1 MTKHQPLQGPGA
13 NSPSADPQALNRAG
27 LLALVSTAMLLAGC
41 LGTMPVPL
49 AGLNR
54 QLEQAGGHRDPALG
68 DGWLAVIEQRGG
80 RQQVVLIDLR
90 QQRPVAVPGL
100 NRPDA
105 LPISVGVDGR
115 GERLALVR
123 QLEGRSEVVLYRR
136 SLMSLQPIAM
146 GPGAIPTAVQLR
158 ADGRQLAVQVSRQ
171 GLWQIDLLDLP

>member
-1 MTKHQPLQGPGA
+1 MSQQQPPLRTGA
-13 NSPSADPQALNRAG
+13 SFVALA
-27 LLALVSTAMLLAGC
+27 AIATLLAGC
-41 LGTMPVPL
+41 LGTRPMPL
-49 AGLNR
+49 AALNR
-54 QLEQAGGHRDPALG
+54 QLEAAGGHRDPALG

-80 RQQVVLIDLR
+80 RQQVVLIDLK

-158 ADGRQLAVQVSRQ
+158 ADGRQLAVQVSRA
-171 GLWQIDLLDLP
+171 GAWQIDLLDLP